1 MTRSGRG
8 RILAGVTTPSTAN
21 PVSATAYWTLASRAE
36 DASRERPIADDRF
49 AQRFMNDDAR
59 AVAKRLA
66 SLKKPYS
73 SFPVRHRI
81 IDDLLAA
88 ELSADPELR
97 VILIGSGFDS
107 RPFRLAGGRWLE
119 VDEPDLLAY
128 KESRLPSS
136 GSPQE
141 LERVAIRFGEESL
154 ESVLAPH
161 ATPARVAVVL
171 EGVLGYL
178 SDDERRRLLST
189 LTRVFPNHVVF
200 CDLVT
205 RTFLKRHARNVVR
218 LLRELGAEFSAS
230 DDTPDALFHELGYE
244 TREQISVVLRGA
256 ALRAPGAPPRWVVR
270 RLRSLRSG
278 YCVWAFEHTRTG

>member
-1 MTRSGRG
+1 
-8 RILAGVTTPSTAN
+8 VTTPSTPN

-36 DASRERPIADDRF
+36 DATRERPIADDRF
-49 AQRFMNDDAR
+49 AHRFMSEDAR

-88 ELSADPELR
+88 ELSADPNLR
-97 VILIGSGFDS
+97 VVLIGSGFDS
-107 RPFRLAGGRWLE
+107 RPFRLQGGRWVE
-119 VDEPDLLAY
+119 IDEPDLLAY
-128 KESRLPSS
+128 KESRLPAAE
-136 GSPQE
+136 SPQE
-141 LERVAIRFGEESL
+141 LERVPIRFGEESL
-154 ESVLAPH
+154 ESVLAAYASPD
-161 ATPARVAVVL
+161 RVAVVL

-205 RTFLKRHARNVVR
+205 RTFLRRHARNVVK

-230 DDTPDALFHELGYE
+230 NDTPDALFHELGYE

-256 ALRAPGAPPRWVVR
+256 ALGAPGAPPRWVVR
-270 RLRSLRSG
+270 RLRSLRNG
-278 YCVWAFEHTRTG
+278 YCVWAFEHAGTG

>member
-1 MTRSGRG
+1 
-8 RILAGVTTPSTAN
+8 VTTPSTAN
-21 PVSATAYWTLASRAE
+21 PVSATAYWTLASRVE

-49 AQRFMNDDAR
+49 AHRFVNDDAR

-88 ELSADPELR
+88 ELSADPDLR
-97 VILIGSGFDS
+97 VVLIGSGFDS
-107 RPFRLAGGRWLE
+107 RPFRLQGGRWLE

-128 KESRLPSS
+128 KESRLPAAE
-136 GSPQE
+136 SPQE
-141 LERVAIRFGEESL
+141 LERIPIRFGEESL
-154 ESVLAPH
+154 ESVLAPY
-161 ATPARVAVVL
+161 ASPARVAVVL

-189 LTRVFPNHVVF
+189 LIRVFPNNVVF

-205 RTFLKRHARNVVR
+205 RTFLERHARNVVK
-218 LLRELGAEFSAS
+218 LLRGLGAAFSAS
-230 DDTPDALFHELGYE
+230 DDTPEALFHELGYK
-244 TREQISVVLRGA
+244 TREQISVVLRAA

-278 YCVWAFEHTRTG
+278 YCVWAFGHAGRS

>member
-1 MTRSGRG
+1 
-8 RILAGVTTPSTAN
+8 
-21 PVSATAYWTLASRAE
+21 
-36 DASRERPIADDRF
+36 
-49 AQRFMNDDAR
+49 MNDDAR

-88 ELSADPELR
+88 ELSADPRLR
-97 VILIGSGFDS
+97 EVLIGSGFDS
-107 RPFRLAGGRWLE
+107 RPFRSRGPLARGRRARPPCLQGVAAPRSAVPE
-119 VDEPDLLAY
+119 
-128 KESRLPSS
+128 
-136 GSPQE
+136 E
-141 LERVAIRFGEESL
+141 LERVPIRFGEESL

-178 SDDERRRLLST
+178 SDDERRGLLST
-189 LTRVFPNHVVF
+189 LIRLFPNHVVF

-205 RTFLKRHARNVVR
+205 RTFLKRHARNVVK
-218 LLRELGAEFSAS
+218 LLREVEPSSRRRTTHPTRCSTSSAT
-230 DDTPDALFHELGYE
+230 DRD
-244 TREQISVVLRGA
+244 QIRVLRAA

-278 YCVWAFEHTRTG
+278 YCVWTFEHAGTG